1 MDGKY
6 IPSRLPSP
14 LYVFSSNS
22 YLNSPDHFFISV
34 TLHFPNRKP
43 LKTFALVDSGA
54 SASCISDSFSK
65 RHSLPRRLKDV
76 PIPIM
81 AVDDRPIASGLVTQ
95 DVLTNLAVDAHEE
108 VFPLNVVS
116 VSYPIILGLDW
127 LRRHNPY
134 IDWEDTNLSL
144 ACCNLSR
151 SHPIT
156 VKAKGFGPRLPHLT
170 TSLNSLS
177 MTSLGLGFGLNSG
190 TLTSRPSLVLTPCP
204 TLPEHSANA
213 SLTPN
218 ILDPSYQPPSL
229 FSSLPGWTGF
239 GRSTHAPSTLENT
252 GPPKVTLLNPRRFTK
267 YAKDAPIALLRFNS
281 NPISIATTSTSD
293 SDLGPDDDAPSSP
306 EEWMKYV
313 PEKYFAWSSVF
324 SPVAVDQLPPH
335 RPYDMSIELEEGS
348 TPPFGPM
355 YRLSQA
361 ERDALSEYIE
371 ANLKKGFIRRSI
383 SPAAS
388 PILFVRK
395 KTGDLR
401 LCVDYRG
408 LNAITKKNRY
418 PLPLIVD
425 LLDRVQ
431 GCTVFTVLDLK
442 NAFNLIRIK
451 DGDEWKTAFRTPLG
465 LYEYLVMPFGLTNA
479 PATFQALIQD
489 TLRDF
494 LDIFCVV
501 YLDDI
506 LIFSH
511 SQVEHDS
518 HVQQVLDRLKGANL
532 FANAQKCEFDK
543 SQVGYLGYLI
553 SADGIRMDPKKLE
566 TISHWPE
573 PRSVRDIQSFLGFTN
588 FYRRFVD
595 HYAQIVLPLNQLTCK
610 DVPFDFTDSCCSA
623 FNKLKSIFTS
633 YPVLHHFDP
642 SLTCTLS
649 TDASNFAISGVLQQP
664 DSDNHLHPIAY
675 YSRKLS
681 PAEINYDVYDKEL
694 LGVVESFRDMRAW
707 LHSSDT
713 PVHVISDHKNLEYFM
728 TSRILNRRQARW
740 SLFLSEFNFRLVWG
754 PSVKNVADSPSRRS
768 DFSPQKGDDVLEQQY
783 QTILTPTHTELLF
796 PTPVT
801 PPSNSIPALTTLSID
816 NSVLLERFKAAF
828 REDTEWQE
836 AVARGN
842 SDFHAQDG
850 MVFHKGHLFVPS
862 PLRANI
868 LHSRHDALIA
878 GHPGRTRTLAFV
890 QRDYSW
896 PGIQTYVRRYVQ
908 ACDTCARIKTPR
920 HKPYGLLQPLEIPT
934 QPWKSITMDFIVKLP
949 ISHGYDSIWVV
960 CDRLTRA
967 AHFVPCKESMTA
979 SELAWL
985 FLDHIFH
992 LYGIPESIIS
1002 DRGSLFVSKFW
1013 SELTTLLQID
1023 HRSSTAYHPQM
1034 DGLTERTNQTLE
1046 TYLRAY
1052 CSYQQ
1057 DDWVDYLPVAEF
1069 AFNNAKNSSTKQS
1082 PFFANLAYHPTFKP
1096 QLTERSTVPAAH
1108 DLAQRLDHIH
1118 AELRAELQHAQEQQS
1133 KYFNQHVQESP
1144 QYQPDQ
1150 LVWLLRRNIKTTRP
1164 SNKLDHRRLGPFPIE
1179 RRLGPLTYQ
1188 LRLPSYL
1195 SRLHPVFHVSLLE
1208 PYSDP
1213 SEFHPHASPEPFD
1226 VVSDSPV
1233 PIIHSILDFRKIGH
1247 RYEYFVHF
1255 LNLPDSEDSWIPL
1268 SDIPTSS
1275 NELITR
1281 FHRRH
1286 SRAPRPHQLVLDQ
1299 TFPAPPVLENPVLTE
1314 LTDTVSTST
1323 QELPVTRTEPAASS
1337 SSVVPLAA
1345 AHPASPPVILE
1356 NLRTAYVPAAQTTL
1370 SSGRVSRPPSRLD
1383 PPIPPR
1389 KRRR

>member
-1 MDGKY
+1 MDARY

-14 LYVFSSNS
+14 LYIFAANT
-22 YLNSPDHFFISV
+22 YLNSPDHFFINV
-34 TLHFPNRKP
+34 TLRFPNRKP
-43 LKTFALVDSGA
+43 IKTFALVDSGA
-54 SASCISDSFSK
+54 SASCISESFSR

-95 DVLTNLAVDAHEE
+95 DVLTNLLIDSHDETIV
-108 VFPLNVVS
+108 LSIVS

-127 LRRHNPY
+127 LHHHNPY
-134 IDWEDTNLSL
+134 IDWEDANLSL
-144 ACCNLSR
+144 LCCNLTR
-151 SHPIT
+151 SLPIT
-156 VKAKGFGPRLPHLT
+156 VSAKGFGPQLSNPL

-177 MTSLGLGFGLNSG
+177 TTSLSLGFGLNSG
-190 TLTSRPSLVLTPCP
+190 LLAPRSALIQARQSL
-204 TLPEHSANA
+204 
-213 SLTPN
+213 
-218 ILDPSYQPPSL
+218 PPSL
-229 FSSLPGWTGF
+229 ERTANVSTPTLDPPRTASFFSSLPGWTGF
-239 GRSTHAPSTLENT
+239 GRSTRAPSTLDH
-252 GPPKVTLLNPRRFTK
+252 PALPKISVINARRF
-267 YAKDAPIALLRFNS
+267 AKCAKATPIALLRFQ
-281 NPISIATTSTSD
+281 PHTISVATTSTIPSD
-293 SDLGPDDDAPSSP
+293 SLDLGPDDDAPQEP
-306 EEWMKYV
+306 DNYMKYV
-313 PEKYFAWSSVF
+313 PSKYYPWSSVF
-324 SPVAVDQLPPH
+324 SSVAVDQLPPH
-335 RPYDMSIELEEGS
+335 RPYDMSIELEDGT

-361 ERDALSEYIE
+361 ERQALTDYIE
-371 ANLKKGFIRRSI
+371 SNLKKGFIHRST
-383 SPAAS
+383 SSAAS

-418 PLPLIVD
+418 PLPLIDD

-431 GCTVFTVLDLK
+431 GCKVFTVLDLK

-451 DGDEWKTAFRTPLG
+451 EGDEWKTAFRTPLG

-489 TLRDF
+489 TLRNF

-506 LIFSH
+506 LIFSR
-511 SQVEHDS
+511 SQVEHDT

-543 SQVGYLGYLI
+543 SQIGYLGYLI
-553 SADGIRMDPKKLE
+553 GADGIRMDPKKLE
-566 TISHWPE
+566 TISHWLE
-573 PRSVRDIQSFLGFTN
+573 PCSVRDIQSFLGFTN

-595 HYAQIVLPLNQLTCK
+595 HYAQIVLPLNRLTRK
-610 DVPFDFTDSCCSA
+610 DISFDFTDSCRSA
-623 FNKLKSIFTS
+623 FNKLKSVFTS
-633 YPVLHHFDP
+633 YPVLRHFDP
-642 SLTCTLS
+642 SLACTLS
-649 TDASNFAISGVLQQP
+649 TDASDFAISGVLQQP

-681 PAEINYDVYDKEL
+681 PAEINYEVYDKEL

-754 PSVKNVADSPSRRS
+754 SGVKNVADSPSRRP
-768 DFSPQKGDDVLEQQY
+768 DFSPQKGDDVLEQQH
-783 QTILTPTHTELLF
+783 QTILTPTHTELLI
-796 PTPVT
+796 PTSVT
-801 PPSNSIPALTTLSID
+801 LPPISISALTTLSID
-816 NSVLLERFKAAF
+816 NSVLLDHFKSAF
-828 REDTEWQE
+828 REDTEWRE
-836 AVARGN
+836 AIARGN
-842 SDFHAQDG
+842 SDFYAQDG
-850 MVFHKGHLFVPS
+850 MVFHKGRLFVPS
-862 PLRANI
+862 SLRADI

-985 FLDHIFH
+985 FLDRIFRLH
-992 LYGIPESIIS
+992 GIPESIIS

-1023 HRSSTAYHPQM
+1023 HRSSTAYHPQT

-1164 SNKLDHRRLGPFPIE
+1164 SNKLDHRRLSPFPIE

-1188 LRLPSYL
+1188 L
-1195 SRLHPVFHVSLLE
+1195 
-1208 PYSDP
+1208 
-1213 SEFHPHASPEPFD
+1213 
-1226 VVSDSPV
+1226 
-1233 PIIHSILDFRKIGH
+1233 
-1247 RYEYFVHF
+1247 
-1255 LNLPDSEDSWIPL
+1255 
-1268 SDIPTSS
+1268 
-1275 NELITR
+1275 
-1281 FHRRH
+1281 
-1286 SRAPRPHQLVLDQ
+1286 
-1299 TFPAPPVLENPVLTE
+1299 
-1314 LTDTVSTST
+1314 
-1323 QELPVTRTEPAASS
+1323 
-1337 SSVVPLAA
+1337 
-1345 AHPASPPVILE
+1345 
-1356 NLRTAYVPAAQTTL
+1356 
-1370 SSGRVSRPPSRLD
+1370 
-1383 PPIPPR
+1383 
-1389 KRRR
+1389 